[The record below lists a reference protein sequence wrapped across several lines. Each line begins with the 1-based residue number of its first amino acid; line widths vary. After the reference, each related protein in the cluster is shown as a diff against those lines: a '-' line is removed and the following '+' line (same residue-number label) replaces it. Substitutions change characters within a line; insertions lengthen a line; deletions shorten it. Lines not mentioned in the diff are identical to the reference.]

1 MNHQAVVDIMSGRRR
16 GLAAG
21 LLRGTLA
28 AASLP
33 YRAAMRC
40 RRAVYNAG
48 LLSSRAAGNSRAVP
62 VISVGNITTG
72 GTGKTPMVAHI
83 VALLKAQGGQV
94 GILTRGYKAQA
105 GRSDE
110 AELLRELCG
119 VNVVVN
125 PDRVAGAKAAIA
137 AGADVL
143 VMDDGFQHRR
153 LRRNLDIVLID
164 ALNPFGFGH
173 CLPRGLLREGL
184 SALRDADVLVI
195 THADLVPPSQI
206 AQLRAQLADL
216 SDRADIFTAAHVPSQ
231 FLDEHG
237 QGQPL
242 ASLSGKKVFAF
253 CGLGNPESFY
263 RLLQELK
270 LLFVS
275 HLSLSDHS
283 AYTSTEV
290 TDLNSLASSAGAE
303 LLLTTQKDAVK
314 LKDQM
319 FALPLWQLAVEMKI
333 TDDPAKFG
341 QRLVKCLGSGIG
353 SQVNR
358 VTR

>member
-1 MNHQAVVDIMSGRRR
+1 M
-16 GLAAG
+16 AAG
-21 LLRGTLA
+21 LLRGALA

-40 RRAVYNAG
+40 RRVAYNAG
-48 LLSSRAAGNSRAVP
+48 LLPSCMAGNSMAVP

-83 VALLKAQGGQV
+83 VALLKAQGRQV

-119 VNVVVN
+119 VNVTVN

-137 AGADVL
+137 AGADLL

-153 LRRNLDIVLID
+153 LRRDLDIVLID

-195 THADLVPPSQI
+195 THADLVPPLQI
-206 AQLRAQLADL
+206 VQLRAQLAKL
-216 SDRADIFTAAHVPSQ
+216 SSGADIFTAAHVPSQ
-231 FLDEHG
+231 FLDDRG
-237 QGQPL
+237 QCQPL
-242 ASLSGKKVFAF
+242 SSLCGKKVFAF

-270 LLFVS
+270 VVIAG
-275 HLSLSDHS
+275 HLSLSDHAAYSS
-283 AYTSTEV
+283 AEV
-290 TDLNSLASSAGAE
+290 AQANRLAKAAGAE
-303 LLLTTQKDAVK
+303 MLLTTQKDAVK
-314 LKDQM
+314 LKDQT
-319 FALPLWQLAVEMKI
+319 FALPLWQLAVGMKI
-333 TDDPAKFG
+333 TDDPARFSQG
-341 QRLVKCLGSGIG
+341 LVKVLSTEGE
-353 SQVNR
+353 R
-358 VTR
+358 A